1 MKKTL
6 TPRQAEAL
14 ALHRAGLAP
23 AQIAL
28 AMDISY
34 QRARSILRAVGVKP
48 RRQKAPAGQAKRPP
62 AKATSAQRAMTMHA
76 RRAQVRAIL
85 SSHPTSTA
93 REIARRLTDAEGVA
107 FATIRADVRIVRRT
121 QEITS

>member
-1 MKKTL
+1 MKQTL

-14 ALHRAGLAP
+14 ALHRAGKAP
-23 AQIAL
+23 TQIAQ

-34 QRARSILRAVGVKP
+34 QRARSILHAVGVKP

-62 AKATSAQRAMTMHA
+62 AKATSAERAQTMHT

-85 SSHPTSTA
+85 STHPTATA
-93 REIARRLTDAEGVA
+93 REIARRLPDANGVA
-107 FATIRADVRIVRRT
+107 FATVRADARIVR
-121 QEITS
+121 QEIT